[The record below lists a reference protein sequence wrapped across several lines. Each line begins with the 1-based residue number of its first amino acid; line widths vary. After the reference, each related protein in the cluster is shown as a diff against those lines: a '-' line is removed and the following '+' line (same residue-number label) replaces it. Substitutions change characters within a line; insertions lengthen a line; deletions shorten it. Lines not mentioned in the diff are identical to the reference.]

1 MTKYREIIR
10 LAQPELKLSQQKIA
24 FSCGVSKKTVN
35 KILKVSSEKNISW
48 SFST

>member
-24 FSCGVSKKTVN
+24 FSSDVSKKIAN
-35 KILKVSSEKNISW
+35 KVLKG
-48 SFST
+48 TT